1 MNKTIKNKG
10 NVQLGNPTSGRGRL
24 REVFITNFRSKFKR
38 SFTKMVVT
46 RAGHLREWLREWSQ
60 GELRLYYEFISVT
73 CAAT

>member
-38 SFTKMVVT
+38 TFTKMVVT
-46 RAGHLREWLREWSQ
+46 RAGHLREWSQ

>member
-46 RAGHLREWLREWSQ
+46 RAGHLREWSQ

>member
-10 NVQLGNPTSGRGRL
+10 NVQLGNPKSGRGRL
-24 REVFITNFRSKFKR
+24 REVFITNFRSEFKR
-38 SFTKMVVT
+38 SFTKVVVT
-46 RAGHLREWLREWSQ
+46 RAGHLREWSQ